1 MAPQLALPEEETA
14 RKAEAIKT
22 LSLSLLVVTGAAG
35 VISAVMGLFIGGYPV
50 VFLTLTIV
58 AGLFISAVTYVLSRM
73 GKIWFAGR
81 FLVVGMMLIS
91 SIIVYSLG
99 GAAGP
104 LAIIYTLPILIA
116 ALVVSLRAVFL
127 AATVA
132 SILYLA
138 TFGIE
143 VAGFIPQIMDG
154 EWREIAQGSSHE
166 LVLAYI
172 GLATRVV
179 FFYLIAFLSWFVTRR
194 LFQALQSSRRYA
206 TGLQTANEK
215 LRASEE
221 ELRAANEEL
230 RATEEELRASNEELE
245 AANEELTGAQEQ
257 LIRSEK
263 LAAIG
268 QLAGG
273 VGHELRNPLGAIKN
287 AVYYV
292 RRKVA
297 KSELA
302 RKEPR
307 VLEFINIMDE
317 EISSS
322 NKIITDLLGFS
333 RVGKPSV
340 LPTRIEK
347 IIEDALS
354 RVTIPENIELIEKL
368 DSDLTEVEVDPDQ
381 IQQVLVNMMT
391 NAIQAMTEGGK
402 LTVGAR
408 QNAKFLDIEITD
420 TGAGIPQESVD
431 KIFEPLFTTRAK
443 GIGLGLA
450 VSKSIIDRH
459 GGHVEV
465 KSKVGK
471 GTTFNIKLPLK
482 AV

>member
-1 MAPQLALPEEETA
+1 MVQQLALPEEETA

-35 VISAVMGLFIGGYPV
+35 VISAVMGLFIQGYPV

-58 AGLFISAVTYVLSRM
+58 AGLFISAATYGLVRV
-73 GKIWFAGR
+73 GKIGFAGR
-81 FLVVGMMLIS
+81 LFVAGMVLIS

-104 LAIIYTLPILIA
+104 LAIIYTLPILVA
-116 ALVVSLRAVFL
+116 ALIVSLKAVFL

-143 VAGFIPQIMDG
+143 VAGFIPQIIEG

-172 GLATRVV
+172 GLATRVL
-179 FFYLIAFLSWFVTRR
+179 FFYLIAFLSWFVTSR
-194 LFQALQSSRRYA
+194 LVQALQNSRRYA

-245 AANEELTGAQEQ
+245 AANEELMGAQEQ

-292 RRKVA
+292 RGKVA

-302 RKEPR
+302 QKEPR

-322 NKIITDLLGFS
+322 NKIISDLLGFS
-333 RVGKPSV
+333 RVGKPAV

-347 IIEDALS
+347 VIEDALS
-354 RVTIPENIELIEKL
+354 RATIPENIELTKKL
-368 DSDLTEVEVDPDQ
+368 DSDLAEVEIDPDQ
-381 IQQVLVNMMT
+381 IQQVLVNMIT
-391 NAIQAMTEGGK
+391 NAVQAMPDGGK

-408 QNAKFLDIEITD
+408 ENGKLLDLEITD
-420 TGAGIPQESVD
+420 TGCGIPQESGD
-431 KIFEPLFTTRAK
+431 RIFEPLFTTRAK

-459 GGHVEV
+459 GGHIEV

-471 GTTFNIKLPLK
+471 GTTFNIKLLLK
-482 AV
+482 AT